1 MEATLALCSANCK
14 AALTTRPQLL
24 CIRCDVEPAARASFH
39 PMVVASIDPKR
50 VVSILSS
57 FVHAASVVT
66 RCKARALFSL
76 QPSLLPSIES
86 NQKKCYRHGSCE
98 QHVLFRTS
106 GELSS

>member
-1 MEATLALCSANCK
+1 MEATPALYSANCK

-24 CIRCDVEPAARASFH
+24 CIHCDVEHAARASFH

-50 VVSILSS
+50 VVSIFSS

-86 NQKKCYRHGSCE
+86 NQKKCYRHGSC
-98 QHVLFRTS
+98 RTTRTFPDQW
-106 GELSS
+106 